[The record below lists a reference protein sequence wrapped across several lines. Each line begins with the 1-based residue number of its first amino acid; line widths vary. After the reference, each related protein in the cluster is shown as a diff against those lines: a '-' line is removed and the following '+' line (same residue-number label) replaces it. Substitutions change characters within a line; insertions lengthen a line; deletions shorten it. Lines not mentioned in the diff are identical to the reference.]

1 MKPTLPKAVIC
12 DIDGTLA
19 HMVNRSPYDPSKYMD
34 DKKDDFIH
42 WAFARLSE
50 NATRIIVSGRM
61 EEYRA
66 DTEKWLS
73 NHGITYDHLYM
84 RPTGDKRQDA
94 VIKQEI
100 YDTHI
105 KDNYDVRCVLDDR
118 NRVVKM
124 WRDNG
129 LKVLQVAEGDF

>member
-1 MKPTLPKAVIC
+1 MPTLPKAVIC

-19 HMVNRSPYDPSKYMD
+19 HMVNRSPYDPSKYLD
-34 DKKDDFIH
+34 DEKDDFIH

-50 NATRIIVSGRM
+50 NATRIIVSGRS

-73 NHGITYDHLYM
+73 NHGITFDHLYM
-84 RPTGDKRQDA
+84 RPAKDNRQDA
-94 VIKQEI
+94 LIKQEI
-100 YDTHI
+100 YEQHI
-105 KDNYDVRCVLDDR
+105 KGKYEVRCVLDDR

-124 WRDNG
+124 WREQG